1 MLLLEARGSSPRMAL
16 QSKTSHATPD
26 ALGVGRGIAIIAM
39 MYGHALAPW
48 TLFAGDRFS
57 DMAFVQWKFGAS
69 FLMMFF
75 FFVSGLSWRETSSLR
90 STLRQSVGL
99 ILFAWSASA
108 LVEIA
113 WLGISAAHLSAF
125 WSEEPVSAVQTIKN
139 IVRAALLGDYYA
151 MPTMWFL
158 TTLALVRLFAQL
170 ISRLGVWVVALTCIA
185 MVALGLATVAFEWRN
200 FYQVATI
207 GIGLT
212 GFMCGHY
219 ARPLYQRVEKNA
231 GAAFAVLIVFGA
243 LLVATFGL
251 NQGCPLDV
259 TASCTS
265 PRWNDNF
272 AVAFGFGLL
281 GNLPLFAVSAAA
293 GCLFATSLSILLAR
307 QRGALGWW
315 LAGVGRNT
323 VALLVVN
330 GAMLQWVH
338 PLIVRFVT
346 PWAPANA
353 WYFYVGLLAFT
364 IIVNLALA
372 FVLQR
377 PLKAWFA
384 IVMKL
389 ATSIVDLP
397 ARLALKQANASNRT
411 Q

>member
-1 MLLLEARGSSPRMAL
+1 MAL
-16 QSKTSHATPD
+16 QSRTSHETPD

-75 FFVSGLSWRETSSLR
+75 FFVSGLSWRENSSLR
-90 STLRQSVGL
+90 STLRQTLGL
-99 ILFAWSASA
+99 IFFAWSASA
-108 LVEIA
+108 FVELV

-125 WSEEPVSAVQTIKN
+125 WGEEPISAVQTVKN
-139 IVRAALLGDYYA
+139 IARAALLGDYYS

-158 TTLALVRLFAQL
+158 TTLALVRLFATL
-170 ISRLGVWVVALTCIA
+170 ITRFGAWVVALTCIA

-200 FYQVATI
+200 FFQVATV

-219 ARPLYQRVEKNA
+219 ARPLYEWMEKDSRA
-231 GAAFAVLIVFGA
+231 SFGVLIVFGA
-243 LLVATFGL
+243 VLVATFGL

-293 GCLFATSLSILLAR
+293 GTLFATALSILVAR
-307 QRGALGWW
+307 QGGALGWR
-315 LAGVGRNT
+315 LAGIGRIT
-323 VALLVVN
+323 VALLFVN
-330 GAMLQWVH
+330 GALLQWGH

-353 WYFYVGLLAFT
+353 WYFYLGLLAFT
-364 IIVNLALA
+364 IIVNLGAAYL
-372 FVLQR
+372 LQR
-377 PLKAWFA
+377 PLRAWFA
-384 IVMKL
+384 LAMKL
-389 ATSIVDLP
+389 ATSVVNLP
-397 ARLALKQANASNRT
+397 ARLALMQANASNRT
-411 Q
+411 P